1 MTNLIKSLGHSIS
14 KGSKSIT
21 HVFTSG
27 GKKIEGAVHD
37 VYHDSKKAV
46 SGVYNDAKSAV
57 SYTGKHL
64 VNDVDNVS
72 NILSGPILYI
82 GAGILAVFL
91 ISQRR

>member
-1 MTNLIKSLGHSIS
+1 MTNFIKRLGHSIS
-14 KGSKSIT
+14 KSSKSIK

-46 SGVYNDAKSAV
+46 SGVYHDAKSAV